1 MMQKIALGLAGLFL
15 AGTISSANAAASP
28 ALSGRPAQA
37 AAYFEQYCLTNGGN
51 LAQAIAAFAGSKT
64 FGNQSG
70 TNAGRITY
78 ASFTGPDGINASV
91 KIGFSSIADHCSII
105 VIGAG
110 DAMALSKALA
120 DHFAG
125 ETGPSISSV
134 EPFADYGEGG
144 YAVPYQGGQI
154 IAAPMT
160 TGIQPGI
167 VHINFFP

>member
-15 AGTISSANAAASP
+15 AGTISSANAGP
-28 ALSGRPAQA
+28 ADLNGRPAQA
-37 AAYFEQYCLTNGGN
+37 ASYFEQYCLANGGN
-51 LAQAIAAFAGSKT
+51 LTKAIAALAGSKT

-70 TNAGRITY
+70 TNAGSITY

-105 VIGAG
+105 VMRSG
-110 DAMALSKALA
+110 DGMALSKALA
-120 DHFAG
+120 DHFAAK
-125 ETGPSISSV
+125 TGANASSV
-134 EPFADYGEGG
+134 KPFADYGEGG
-144 YAVPYQGGQI
+144 YAVPYESGQI